1 MQGTPLQIIQ
11 WLYNQ
16 DKDKQ
21 FTIKEYKEKRSLN
34 ANNYYWK
41 LANEIAN
48 KLHTSKEEVHE
59 RMIKRYSQ
67 CEYISVLENV
77 DLSSYVKYAEKK
89 NTFIHNGKKF
99 NSYLVYKGSSEMNT
113 KEMSILIDGIV
124 SEAKEMGIETL
135 TPEELAQLE
144 YIENASNT
152 KLKEGK

>member
-1 MQGTPLQIIQ
+1 MRGTALQIIQ

-16 DKDKQ
+16 DKEKIFDV
-21 FTIKEYKEKRSLN
+21 KEHKEKRSLN

-41 LANEIAN
+41 LVNEIAN

-67 CEYISVLENV
+67 SEYISVLEDV
-77 DLSSYVKYAEKK
+77 DLSSYIKYSEQK
-89 NTFIHNGKKF
+89 NTFIHNNKRFK
-99 NSYLVYKGSSEMNT
+99 SYLVFKGSSEMNK

-135 TPEELAQLE
+135 TPDEIAKLE
-144 YIENASNT
+144 FIENV
-152 KLKEGK
+152 

>member
-1 MQGTPLQIIQ
+1 MRGTALQIIQ

-16 DKDKQ
+16 DKEKIFDV
-21 FTIKEYKEKRSLN
+21 KEHKEKRSLN

-41 LANEIAN
+41 LVNEIAN

-67 CEYISVLENV
+67 SEYISVLEDV
-77 DLSSYVKYAEKK
+77 DLSSYIKYSEQK
-89 NTFIHNGKKF
+89 NTFIHNNKRFK
-99 NSYLVYKGSSEMNT
+99 SYLVFKGSSEMNK

-135 TPEELAQLE
+135 TPDEISKLD
-144 YIENASNT
+144 YMENT
-152 KLKEGK
+152 

>member
-11 WLYNQ
+11 WLYEQ

-21 FTIKEYKEKRSLN
+21 FVIKEYKEKRSLN

-41 LANEIAN
+41 LVNEIAN
-48 KLHTSKEEVHE
+48 RLQTSKEEVHE

-67 CEYISVLENV
+67 SEYISVLEEVNI
-77 DLSSYVKYAEKK
+77 SGYIRYFEEK
-89 NTFIHNGKKF
+89 NTFIHNDKRFK
-99 NSYLVYKGSSEMNT
+99 SYLVFKGSSEMDI

-135 TPEELAQLE
+135 SPNEIARLE
-144 YIENASNT
+144 YLENVSDS
-152 KLKEGK
+152 KS

>member
-11 WLYNQ
+11 WLYEQ

-21 FTIKEYKEKRSLN
+21 FAIKEYKEKRSLN

-41 LANEIAN
+41 LVNEIAN
-48 KLHTSKEEVHE
+48 KLQTSKEEVHE

-67 CEYISVLENV
+67 SQYISILENV
-77 DLSSYVKYAEKK
+77 NISGYVRYFEEK
-89 NTFIHNGKKF
+89 NTFIHNGKRFK
-99 NSYLVYKGSSEMNT
+99 SYLVFKGSSEMDS

-135 TPEELAQLE
+135 TPDELAKLE
-144 YIENASNT
+144 YVENILN
-152 KLKEGK
+152 

>member
-11 WLYNQ
+11 WLYEQ

-41 LANEIAN
+41 LVNEIAN
-48 KLHTSKEEVHE
+48 KLQTSKEEVHE

-67 CEYISVLENV
+67 SEYISILEDVNITG
-77 DLSSYVKYAEKK
+77 YVRYFEEK
-89 NTFIHNGKKF
+89 NTFIHNGRKF
-99 NSYLVYKGSSEMNT
+99 KSYLVFKGSSEMDS

-124 SEAKEMGIETL
+124 SEAKEIGIETL
-135 TPEELAQLE
+135 TPDELAKLE
-144 YIENASNT
+144 Y
-152 KLKEGK
+152 LEGEK

>member
-1 MQGTPLQIIQ
+1 MRGTALQIIQ

-16 DKDKQ
+16 DKEKVFDV
-21 FTIKEYKEKRSLN
+21 KECKEKRSLN

-41 LANEIAN
+41 LVNEIAN

-67 CEYISVLENV
+67 SEYISVLEDV
-77 DLSSYVKYAEKK
+77 DLSSYIKYLEQK
-89 NTFIHNGKKF
+89 NTFIHNNKKF
-99 NSYLVYKGSSEMNT
+99 KSYLVFKGSSEMNK

-135 TPEELAQLE
+135 TPDEISKLD
-144 YIENASNT
+144 YMENA
-152 KLKEGK
+152 

>member
-11 WLYNQ
+11 WLYEQ

-21 FTIKEYKEKRSLN
+21 FTIKEHKEKRSLN

-41 LANEIAN
+41 LVNEIAN

-67 CEYISVLENV
+67 SEYISVLEDV
-77 DLSSYVKYAEKK
+77 DISKFVRYFEEK
-89 NTFIHNGKKF
+89 NTFIFNNRKF
-99 NSYLVYKGSSEMNT
+99 KSYLVFKGSSEMDT

-135 TPEELAQLE
+135 PPDELAKLE
-144 YIENASNT
+144 YIVSNS
-152 KLKEGK
+152 K

>member
-1 MQGTPLQIIQ
+1 MQGKPLQLIQ

-21 FTIKEYKEKRSLN
+21 FAIKECKEKRSLN

-41 LANEIAN
+41 LVNEIAN
-48 KLHTSKEEVHE
+48 KLHTSKEEVHD

-77 DLSSYVKYAEKK
+77 DLSSYVKYLEKK
-89 NTFIHNGKKF
+89 NTFIHNGKRF
-99 NSYLVYKGSSEMNT
+99 NSYLVFKGSSEMNT

-144 YIENASNT
+144 YIDNDPNV
-152 KLKEGK
+152 KF